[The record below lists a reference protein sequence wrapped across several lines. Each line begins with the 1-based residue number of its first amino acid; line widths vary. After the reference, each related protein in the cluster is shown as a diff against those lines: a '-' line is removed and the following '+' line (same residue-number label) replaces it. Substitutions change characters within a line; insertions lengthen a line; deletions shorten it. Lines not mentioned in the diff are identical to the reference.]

1 MPGYGALGE
10 TLAGDADVFLFL
22 HDKLGG
28 TRRVVTVKRD
38 EPPAAIELYPYDRM
52 ATQIFKLMDGP
63 ATVATAAKGKWT
75 RFDVDLGWS
84 FWLRMVNGRPELKL
98 APGTHATISEVLRQ
112 LQMPGLAPISVELA
126 DAPPANT
133 AEGRVLFWLLRNI
146 DGILATERK
155 FSIDRRAIAGAI
167 AWEALQNPWPGTA
180 GDLGV
185 SSGLAL
191 FSGPGKV
198 HYKEFRLQ
206 EGLPSAVE
214 VELLGRL
221 PRQSME
227 TRRQILATAPGALL
241 YIGTI
246 MREFANIA
254 ARVGYFL
261 DCDPPM
267 LTTFYNAWSIAQA
280 TRFFGDGRKAPTPL
294 TPGPDMGSWVQA
306 KLARIETMVGPPPGG
321 VCRKP
326 RGY

>member
-1 MPGYGALGE
+1 
-10 TLAGDADVFLFL
+10 
-22 HDKLGG
+22 
-28 TRRVVTVKRD
+28 VVTFTRD
-38 EPPAAIELYPYDRM
+38 DPPAAIDLYPYDRV

-63 ATVATAAKGKWT
+63 TKVATDAKGKWT
-75 RFDVDLGWS
+75 RFDMDLGWS

-98 APGTHATISEVLRQ
+98 APGTHATFSEVLRQ
-112 LQMPGLAPISVELA
+112 LQMPGLAPVSVELA

-133 AEGRVLFWLLRNI
+133 AEGRVLFWMLKNV
-146 DGILATERK
+146 DTILETERT

-167 AWEALQNPWPGTA
+167 IWEALKNPYPGPK
-180 GDLGV
+180 GDLAT
-185 SSGLAL
+185 SSGLAR

-198 HYKEFRLQ
+198 HYKESHLE
-206 EGLPSAVE
+206 EGNPSARE

-227 TRRQILATAPGALL
+227 TRRQIVATVPGALL

-246 MREFANIA
+246 MREFSNIA
-254 ARVGYFL
+254 ASRGYYL
-261 DCDPPM
+261 DCDLPM

-280 TRFFGDGRKAPTPL
+280 TRFFGNGRKAPTPL

-306 KLARIETMVGPPPGG
+306 NLAFIETMVGTPPAGF
-321 VCRKP
+321 CRKS